1 MTHIN
6 TGLFQ
11 DRLFKPIMV
20 LICILAVFFLG
31 LSAASILRNRYH
43 HINESITRSM
53 TQARLAGENIASRT
67 YTVDFALLSSASMI
81 KSQVD
86 KDEIISPD
94 TIAFIKQEITYLPQ
108 IRDIVFT
115 HADGDKEL
123 RIRETGLPY
132 TLSSFDQ
139 FRSAW
144 LESAI
149 ETVPSG
155 DGPALILLSR
165 RVENRQ
171 NTFIGVLT
179 AVIDTGFFY
188 NQYEDD
194 LHLDAG
200 GLALFDSQGLLMA
213 SWFNHPDIKTHL
225 LSSDNSSAAVLSAI
239 TSSSMPG
246 GSTTHEDEHT
256 VISTYQ
262 LRNFPFHVAVIQGK
276 TDLLKKWRQETKRDI
291 ALIIATFVTALL
303 TLLLAL
309 WQRKQRTKAEHRLIQ
324 HQQDLTKTVQHR
336 TQELHSTNSVL
347 QEKNRDLEAAIK
359 QIKTLSG
366 LLPICS
372 HCKKIRDDKGYWNQ
386 IEGYIQSHSDAKFSH
401 GICQECAK
409 KHYPDMDI
417 YGEDE
422 S

>member
-31 LSAASILRNRYH
+31 MSAASILRNRYH
-43 HINESITRSM
+43 HVNESITRAM
-53 TQARLAGENIASRT
+53 TQARLAGENIAGRT

-81 KSQVD
+81 KSLVD
-86 KDEIISPD
+86 NDGIVSPD

-115 HADGDKEL
+115 HADGDKEW
-123 RIRETGLPY
+123 RIQETDLPF

-179 AVIDTGFFY
+179 AIIDTGFFY
-188 NQYEDD
+188 NRYEDD
-194 LHLDAG
+194 LHLNAG
-200 GLALFDSQGLLMA
+200 GLALFDSQGRLMA
-213 SWFNHPDIKTHL
+213 GWFNHPDIQTHL
-225 LSSDNSSAAVLSAI
+225 LSSDNSSTAVLSAI
-239 TSSSMPG
+239 ISSSMPG
-246 GSTTHEDEHT
+246 GSTTHEDKHT
-256 VISTYQ
+256 VMSTYQ
-262 LRNFPFHVAVIQGK
+262 LRNFPFHVAVIQSK
-276 TDLLKKWRQETKRDI
+276 TDLLKKWRQETRRDI

-309 WQRKQRTKAEHRLIQ
+309 WQRKQRTKAEHLLIQ

-336 TQELHSTNSVL
+336 TQELQSANSVL
-347 QEKNRDLEAAIK
+347 QEKNRDLEAVMK

-366 LLPICS
+366 LMPICM
-372 HCKKIRDDKGYWNQ
+372 HCKKIRDDKGYWQ
-386 IEGYIQSHSDAKFSH
+386 QMEAYISKHSDAQFSH
-401 GICQECAK
+401 SICRECAAE
-409 KHYPDMDI
+409 HYPDLNV
-417 YGEDE
+417 YDE
-422 S
+422 